1 MMRVNLPEWAV
12 WLDVPQ
18 NAGREPVRHRVLFG
32 GRGGA
37 KSWTI
42 SHKLV
47 ERARR
52 GKIRILCT
60 REFQNSI
67 RDSSKKLIEDCIERM
82 GMGPSGDGFFAITE
96 REIRG
101 RNGSLFSFV
110 GMNGKDAAIKSF
122 EGYDIAWV
130 EEAVTLTQASLDALI
145 PTIRRE
151 GSEIW
156 WSYNPRFATDPVD
169 VMFRADEPPPGS
181 IVLEVAWSDNPW
193 FPEVLRRDMEYDRR
207 RDPEK
212 FSHVWQG
219 KYVLRSEA
227 QVFRNWDSMPFET
240 PADAVLR
247 FGADWGF
254 ANDPTVLV
262 RCFIGRWAGVP
273 GASEVI
279 ADPQGQCLFID
290 HEAYQVGCTIED
302 TPALFAGNYAR
313 RPLRWQNPHG
323 HRGIPLADITKIV
336 ADSAR
341 PETIDYMKRKGFDI
355 EAAIKGPG
363 SLEDGINFLKSYD
376 IVVHP
381 DCVHLIDEL
390 IHYSWAIDRQTGE
403 ILSRPADTDNHVIDA
418 LRYALEGARHASS
431 GPIHIRTSGR
441 RVSAGAYSLQRAFLE
456 NPRRNAGSGWGTV
469 PSRRRGILG

>member
-1 MMRVNLPEWAV
+1 MKVDLPEWAV

-18 NAGREPVRHRVLFG
+18 NIGRQPVRHRVLFG
-32 GRGGA
+32 GRGGG
-37 KSWTI
+37 KSWAI

-47 ERARR
+47 ERARM
-52 GKIRILCT
+52 GSIRILCT

-67 RDSSKKLIEDCIERM
+67 RDSSKKLIEDSIERM
-82 GMGPSGDGFFAITE
+82 GMGPNGDGFFTITE

-101 RNGSLFSFV
+101 RNGSVFSFV

-130 EEAVTLTQASLDALI
+130 EEAATLSRASIDALV

-181 IVLEVAWSDNPW
+181 IVLEVAWCDNPW
-193 FPEVLRRDMEYDRR
+193 FPDVLRRDMEYDRR

-212 FSHVWQG
+212 FSHIWQG

-227 QVFRNWDSMPFET
+227 QVFRNWAPVPFEA
-240 PADAVLR
+240 PADAVFR

-254 ANDPTVLV
+254 AIDPTVLV
-262 RCFIGRWAGVP
+262 RCFIGRWAGIP

-279 ADPQGQCLFID
+279 ADAQGQCLFID

-302 TPALFAGNYAR
+302 TPALFAGSDAR

-323 HRGIPLADITKIV
+323 HRGIPLASVLKIT

-341 PETIDYMKRKGFDI
+341 PETIDHMKRKGFDI

-363 SLEDGINFLKSYD
+363 SIEDGINFLKNYN

-381 DCVHLIDEL
+381 GCVHLIDEL
-390 IHYSWAIDRQTGE
+390 IHYSWAVDRQTGE
-403 ILSRPADTDNHVIDA
+403 ILSKPADTDNNVIDA
-418 LRYALEGARHASS
+418 LRYALEGARRAWS
-431 GPIHIRTSGR
+431 GSLGIRTSGR
-441 RVSAGAYSLQRAFLE
+441 RAIADAYSI
-456 NPRRNAGSGWGTV
+456 PGVPIRNQGHRDGPGWGRV
-469 PSRRRGILG
+469 PSRRTGILG